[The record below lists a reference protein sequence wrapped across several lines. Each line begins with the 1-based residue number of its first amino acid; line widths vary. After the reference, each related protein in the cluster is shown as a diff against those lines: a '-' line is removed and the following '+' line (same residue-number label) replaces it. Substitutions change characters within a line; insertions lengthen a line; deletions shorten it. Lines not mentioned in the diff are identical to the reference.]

1 MMSRCF
7 SAGGV
12 AGRAGTT
19 SEPLIDHPMP
29 STARPKGA
37 CARATPGTVP
47 PAIAGEAPTGTW
59 NTTHG
64 IAAAISRTA
73 ECVANRGAAYF
84 RKVPLFSPPICRA
97 TRPTQDQLFPVTM
110 ACIGAT
116 MYHTTVTR
124 PLRTRRNQKSWSR
137 TDQNLS
143 GADAV
148 SAVQCVAMAAPAE
161 PSGRDLLEAALRGA
175 APPPPYLRL
184 LNMRFVAVAHGSATF
199 EMPATSELYNPHN
212 AVHGGAITSLADSAM
227 GFAVFSTLGAGE
239 TFTTAELHVNF
250 LKAAT
255 ADSGMLRS
263 IGRVVQRGQQVAV
276 AEADVLDQ
284 QNQLIARAGPTNII
298 LQRRAAQ
305 PAATPAPPEAAPPA
319 PSEPPV
325 RFAPPPSPLE
335 RPSTPTVSP
344 SMTTELIS
352 MAPLA
357 RSKRKIRTFAGD
369 IAYIRQGQGPAV
381 LLLHGIPS
389 SSYLWRDVI
398 GSLSASFDVLAPD
411 LLGYGDSD
419 KRLDADLSIAAQAR
433 YMVAFMETIGIHQTA
448 IIGHDIGGGVAQ
460 LMAVDEPDRVA
471 RLILIDSAV
480 DNNWPVPVIA
490 RLKEPAWDQIMVNID
505 LRKGLREGLEKGI
518 VTAGRVTDEVV
529 DEWTRPFQDLGG
541 RRAYL
546 RAARALNNRDLVGR
560 SKHIEEIET
569 PTLILWGGKGG
580 FAG

>member
-1 MMSRCF
+1 MRAMS
-7 SAGGV
+7 
-12 AGRAGTT
+12 
-19 SEPLIDHPMP
+19 
-29 STARPKGA
+29 
-37 CARATPGTVP
+37 
-47 PAIAGEAPTGTW
+47 
-59 NTTHG
+59 
-64 IAAAISRTA
+64 
-73 ECVANRGAAYF
+73 
-84 RKVPLFSPPICRA
+84 
-97 TRPTQDQLFPVTM
+97 
-110 ACIGAT
+110 
-116 MYHTTVTR
+116 
-124 PLRTRRNQKSWSR
+124 
-137 TDQNLS
+137 
-143 GADAV
+143 
-148 SAVQCVAMAAPAE
+148 APAE

-175 APPPPYLRL
+175 APPPPYVRL
-184 LNMRFVAVAHGSATF
+184 LNMRFIAVTDGSATF
-199 EMPATSELYNPHN
+199 EMPATSQLYNPN
-212 AVHGGAITSLADSAM
+212 NVVHGGAITSLADSAM
-227 GFAVFSTLGAGE
+227 GFAVFSTLAAGE

-250 LKAAT
+250 LKAVT
-255 ADSGMLRS
+255 AESGMLRS

-284 QNQLIARAGPTNII
+284 QNQLIARAGSTNII

-305 PAATPAPPEAAPPA
+305 VAAPMAAPPETAPVPPEPPPRFAAPPSA
-319 PSEPPV
+319 
-325 RFAPPPSPLE
+325 LE

-357 RSKRKIRTFAGD
+357 REKRKIRTFAGD
-369 IAYIRQGQGPAV
+369 IAYVRKGQGPAV

-398 GSLSASFDVLAPD
+398 DPLSARFDVLAPD

-433 YMVAFMETIGIHQTA
+433 YMVAFMETIGIHEA
-448 IIGHDIGGGVAQ
+448 AVIGHDIGGGVAQ
-460 LMAVDEPDRVA
+460 LMAVDEPQRVA

-490 RLKEPAWDQIMVNID
+490 RLKEPVWDQIMVNINMRKG
-505 LRKGLREGLEKGI
+505 LRKGLETGM

-569 PTLILWGGKGG
+569 PTLILWGANDAFLESRWAEVLQRKFRNSTVEIIDPGG
-580 FAG
+580 HFLPLDRPDAVVEAITRFLTTR